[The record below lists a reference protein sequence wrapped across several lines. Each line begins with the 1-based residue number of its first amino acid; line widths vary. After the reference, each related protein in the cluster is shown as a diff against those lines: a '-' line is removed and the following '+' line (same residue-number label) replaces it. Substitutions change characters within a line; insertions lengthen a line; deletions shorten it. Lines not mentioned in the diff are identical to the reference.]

1 MVKQR
6 FVALQVDLTD
16 DNPDGEL
23 RRKLFG
29 GDALPVVGF
38 IDSSGNP
45 VTGNVIGVDLN
56 AEDVDAE
63 EFIEM
68 LEAVK

>member
-1 MVKQR
+1 MARQR
-6 FVALQVDLTD
+6 EPQLIAF
-16 DNPDGEL
+16 
-23 RRKLFG
+23 
-29 GDALPVVGF
+29 DALPVVGF

-45 VTGNVIGVDLN
+45 VTGNVIGVALN
-56 AEDVDAE
+56 AEDIDAE

>member
-1 MVKQR
+1 MKQR

-16 DNPDGEL
+16 ENPDGEL

-56 AEDVDAE
+56 AEDIDAE

>member
-1 MVKQR
+1 M
-6 FVALQVDLTD
+6 TD

-56 AEDVDAE
+56 AEDIDAE